1 MPPSLPLGV
10 TVSSGSALAGWVT
23 SDKPLEGNCLQHGL
37 GPLAGLS
44 RGLPGP
50 GAAAS
55 LPGPSLARPTPQS
68 GVGGSGLVL
77 AAAMGLFSSDPSL
90 GCQIHRASAFCPQ
103 TCPTSRLG
111 RGGTWEE
118 LREVPEAASLIPRQ
132 SADSGGSGT
141 DPGTDGGSDARL
153 AWPWGSVAVGIGC

>member
-1 MPPSLPLGV
+1 MLGSPPPPGPRLKGVPPSLPLGV

-55 LPGPSLARPTPQS
+55 LPGALPGQAHPAVRGGRVRACP
-68 GVGGSGLVL
+68 GGSYGIVL
-77 AAAMGLFSSDPSL
+77 FRPL
-90 GCQIHRASAFCPQ
+90 
-103 TCPTSRLG
+103 
-111 RGGTWEE
+111 
-118 LREVPEAASLIPRQ
+118 
-132 SADSGGSGT
+132 
-141 DPGTDGGSDARL
+141 PGM
-153 AWPWGSVAVGIGC
+153 PNP